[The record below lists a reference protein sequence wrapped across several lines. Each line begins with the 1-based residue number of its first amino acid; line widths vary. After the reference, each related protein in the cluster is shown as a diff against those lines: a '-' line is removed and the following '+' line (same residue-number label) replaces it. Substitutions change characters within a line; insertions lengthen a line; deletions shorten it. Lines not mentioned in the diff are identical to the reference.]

1 MRRKAISR
9 TALWAIIAIV
19 VIVVVVGGVA
29 AYYATRPP
37 PPKPAPTPTPTHA
50 IVGQVTFALV
60 TSLTGPLGPA
70 GEEELWGAQLA
81 VSQINQ
87 QGGIYL
93 ANGPNGPGNYTIN
106 LVWQD
111 DQSNPSV
118 GPTVIAQVVTAYHP
132 AILILGQAS
141 AVTVSEMPLI
151 RQYAIPTIDPSAT
164 ALSVM
169 YPNYSGF
176 DPADYM
182 VFKVTPPDIY
192 MSKYYAEWL
201 MSIKNQVA
209 PNRPLR
215 IAYIGQDSALGRD
228 YFWGLNNTIYQNGWQ
243 NQLQIVYVG
252 YYPAGSTQY
261 QSMLAAVA
269 ATHPDVIASGS
280 WPDEFIAQVQQAAE
294 VPSLKGVIM
303 STMSI
308 IDDDPSVYQMA
319 GPAGNGIFIESGA
332 PTTALTSNA
341 TFNAILESFIK
352 EYSAMTGHT
361 PGWTS
366 FDGHAAVW
374 VAAYA
379 LEEAGTTNSTAVI
392 RTLETMPPI
401 PPSDLVVA
409 VKTTSTLFDPE
420 HVYHAQ
426 FFMLEAF
433 WNSTS
438 QSLYTK
444 VVWPPQ
450 YATTSPTFTGLP

>member
-1 MRRKAISR
+1 MRRNAISK
-9 TALWAIIAIV
+9 TMLWVIIAV
-19 VIVVVVGGVA
+19 VIIVVVVGGVA

-37 PPKPAPTPTPTHA
+37 PPKPTPTPTPTHA
-50 IVGQVTFALV
+50 IVGQLTFGLV
-60 TSLTGPLGPA
+60 TSLTGPLGPSS
-70 GEEELWGAQLA
+70 EEELWGAQLA
-81 VSQINQ
+81 VSQINS

-111 DQSNPSV
+111 DQSNPAV
-118 GPTVIAQVVTAYHP
+118 GPTAIAQIVTAYHP
-132 AILILGQAS
+132 VILILGQAS
-141 AVTVSEMPLI
+141 GVTVSEMPLI
-151 RQYAIPTIDPSAT
+151 RQYAVPTIDPSAT

-169 YPNYSGF
+169 YSNYSGF
-176 DPADYM
+176 NPADYM

-201 MSIKNQVA
+201 MSIKSQVA
-209 PNRPLR
+209 PNHPLR

-261 QSMLAAVA
+261 QSILAAVA
-269 ATHPDVIASGS
+269 ATHPDVIASGG
-280 WPDEFIAQVQQAAE
+280 WPNELIAQTQQAAE

-308 IDDDPSVYQMA
+308 IDDDPSVYQMT
-319 GPAGNGIFIESGA
+319 GPAGNGMFIETGA
-332 PTTALTSNA
+332 PVFSTTSNA
-341 TFNAILESFIK
+341 TFNAILRSFIN
-352 EYSAMTGHT
+352 EYNAMTGHM

-392 RTLETMPPI
+392 HALETMPPI
-401 PPSDLVVA
+401 PASQLVVA
-409 VKTTSTLFDPE
+409 AKTTSTLFDPD

-426 FFMLEAF
+426 FFVEELF

-438 QSLYTK
+438 QSLYAK
-444 VVWPPQ
+444 IVWPSQ
-450 YATTSPTFTGLP
+450 YATTSPVIIGLP